1 MIVVDTS
8 AWVEFLRGTGSPA
21 HQQLTALVADG
32 AEIGVPA
39 PVLMELMAGARPEQ
53 RDPVRRLL
61 ARGVALGTSSPLDY
75 ETAADLFQTCRA
87 AGQTPRSLIDC
98 LVAAVALRHRAAVLH
113 QDRDFDVLARHIGLL
128 LA

>member
-1 MIVVDTS
+1 VIVVDTS
-8 AWVEFLRGTGSPA
+8 AWVEYLRGTGSSV
-21 HQQLTALVADG
+21 HQQLAALVADG

-39 PVLMELMAGARPEQ
+39 PVLMELLAGTRPEQ

-75 ETAADLFQTCRA
+75 ESAADLFQTCRA
-87 AGQTPRSLIDC
+87 AGDTPRSLVDC
-98 LVAAVALRHRAAVLH
+98 LIAAVALRHRVAVLH
-113 QDRDFDVLARHIGLL
+113 RDRDFDVLARHAGLL